1 MTNYEAL
8 SIANAIALMANA
20 LAFGALWRALRDSR
34 WAHVGLTALVVS
46 LFYVVDSRS
55 TPTAQPSLS
64 GIVVGASAITVI
76 LVGISRHLELAR
88 QAIRASA
95 AVLVLM
101 ACAVMLFAALRGIE
115 RLPLFVVYSAMF
127 VTELI
132 TALVGLESAH
142 RRRFVAVLISLAAY
156 PAMVSTIAL
165 ADLDPRYLRYVTGL
179 VVFLSC
185 MAMLIE
191 GMLRTNERT
200 GSALDDLR
208 EARGRL
214 ESVVQAMAD
223 GSQKVAGAGESVSQ
237 SAQLLAM
244 RTDEQT
250 ESLRTISETVH
261 SVVAQVQH
269 TAANV
274 AAVDTQCEHLREQ
287 ARQGDVVVNDAVEA
301 INLINQRAL
310 EMSEAVALIQAIA
323 FQTNILAL
331 NAAVEAA
338 RAGEA
343 GRGFAVVAAEVRSLS
358 MRTTESARHVKDLIE
373 RAGSQASAGV
383 DKVQGVKQQL
393 YAMIEAVE
401 QVAART
407 GEVSADARVQSESLE
422 QVMLSVDALTRLTD
436 ANAQLVAESVLAADG
451 MNDSAGELRAMVAQ
465 VQMDD
470 DVARALPV
478 AEATKVA
485 AGVDFF

>member
-8 SIANAIALMANA
+8 SIANAIALLANA

-46 LFYVVDSRS
+46 VFYVVDSRS
-55 TPTAQPSLS
+55 MPTAHPSLS

-76 LVGISRHLELAR
+76 LVGISRHLELAQR
-88 QAIRASA
+88 AIRASGAVLAFMAASVILYA
-95 AVLVLM
+95 AVK
-101 ACAVMLFAALRGIE
+101 GID
-115 RLPLFVVYSAMF
+115 RLALFVVYSAMF
-127 VTELI
+127 LVELI
-132 TALVGLESAH
+132 TALVGLKPSH
-142 RRRFVAVLISLAAY
+142 RLRFTAVLVSLGAY
-156 PAMVSTIAL
+156 PVIVATIAL
-165 ADLDPRYLRYVTGL
+165 TDLDLRYLRYVTGL

-185 MAMLIE
+185 MSMLIE

-244 RTDEQT
+244 RTDQQT
-250 ESLRTISETVH
+250 ESLRVISQTVH
-261 SVVAQVQH
+261 GVVAQVQH

-274 AAVDTQCEHLREQ
+274 AAVDAQCEHLREQ
-287 ARQGDVVVNDAVEA
+287 ARQGDVVVNDAVES

-338 RAGEA
+338 RAGDA

-373 RAGSQASAGV
+373 RAGSQARAGV

-407 GEVSADARVQSESLE
+407 SEVSSDARAQSASLE
-422 QVMLSVDALTRLTD
+422 QVMLSVDELARLTD

-451 MNDSAGELRAMVAQ
+451 MNDSAGELRAMVSQ
-465 VQMDD
+465 VQNGQ
-470 DVARALPV
+470 DVALPEPSEPKTAV
-478 AEATKVA
+478 
-485 AGVDFF
+485 GVDFF

>member
-1 MTNYEAL
+1 
-8 SIANAIALMANA
+8 
-20 LAFGALWRALRDSR
+20 
-34 WAHVGLTALVVS
+34 
-46 LFYVVDSRS
+46 
-55 TPTAQPSLS
+55 
-64 GIVVGASAITVI
+64 
-76 LVGISRHLELAR
+76 
-88 QAIRASA
+88 
-95 AVLVLM
+95 
-101 ACAVMLFAALRGIE
+101 
-115 RLPLFVVYSAMF
+115 
-127 VTELI
+127 
-132 TALVGLESAH
+132 
-142 RRRFVAVLISLAAY
+142 
-156 PAMVSTIAL
+156 
-165 ADLDPRYLRYVTGL
+165 
-179 VVFLSC
+179 
-185 MAMLIE
+185 
-191 GMLRTNERT
+191 
-200 GSALDDLR
+200 
-208 EARGRL
+208 
-214 ESVVQAMAD
+214 
-223 GSQKVAGAGESVSQ
+223 
-237 SAQLLAM
+237 
-244 RTDEQT
+244 
-250 ESLRTISETVH
+250 
-261 SVVAQVQH
+261 VQH